1 MLKEVYYLRHFEVY
15 EELPLY
21 PGIFEAVHVMKVL
34 RNLNNA
40 QSKVFAE
47 IITCI

>member
-1 MLKEVYYLRHFEVY
+1 MLKKVFYLRHFEVY

-21 PGIFEAVHVMKVL
+21 PGIFEAVLDMKIL

-40 QSKVFAE
+40 QSKMFAE
-47 IITCI
+47 TIT